1 MNNTHR
7 LTTIFFLIF
16 WIRRF
21 FFSFVAFSYLIIR
34 FNTRITRSM
43 IWRLAIFRIFSSLSK
58 EVKLINLFRAF
69 LMFVFWLKSKSVFRF
84 SCDFLTRSIWSRLFC
99 KTLFLSSRSSFDVDK
114 NTFKR
119 KMKKT
124 YLASW

>member
-1 MNNTHR
+1 
-7 LTTIFFLIF
+7 
-16 WIRRF
+16 
-21 FFSFVAFSYLIIR
+21 
-34 FNTRITRSM
+34 
-43 IWRLAIFRIFSSLSK
+43 
-58 EVKLINLFRAF
+58 
-69 LMFVFWLKSKSVFRF
+69 
-84 SCDFLTRSIWSRLFC
+84 LTRSIWSRLFC